1 MSNLTDRPKSKQ
13 GKSNGADGP
22 PVPAD
27 PASPVTSI
35 DSAWRKRL
43 LREDQK
49 DLHSHPFSNL
59 ANAVIC
65 FERCPDWRDVLAYDD
80 HSLSVIALS
89 RPPCPEGSPL
99 PTSVSSDGMFPRHW
113 TDADSI
119 RAATWLQH
127 ERIQVGKDIARQ
139 AALTVA
145 LSHPFHPVRDYLTS
159 LAWDGE
165 LRIDYWLSTH
175 LGASWSDYVA
185 AVGSRFLVSA
195 VARAFRPG
203 SKVDT
208 CLILEGEQGKLKSTA
223 LSTLFGQSWFTDEL
237 PDIRKKDAAIQL
249 LGIWAVELAEL
260 DALEGVAVSSIK
272 KFISRSIDR
281 FRPPWGTH
289 AVNVPRGCV
298 FAATVN
304 HSTYLKDETGG
315 RRFWP
320 VKTGHID
327 RHALAADRDQ
337 LWAEAVTRYQAG
349 DPWYLETAKLVALAR
364 EEQDSRYE
372 SDPWEHRIR
381 LFINGREDVSITE
394 ILEGALKKDRAEWTQ
409 KDQNRIARSLRVL
422 GWDRFRARF
431 GEEREWRYRLVT
443 D

>member
-13 GKSNGADGP
+13 GKSNGADGA

-27 PASPVTSI
+27 PVTSI
-35 DSAWRKRL
+35 DSAWRRRL

-49 DLHSHPFSNL
+49 DLHSRPFSNL

-65 FERCPDWRDVLAYDD
+65 LERCPDWRDVLAFDE

-89 RPPCPEGSPL
+89 RPPRPKGAL
-99 PTSVSSDGMFPRHW
+99 PAVSISSDGVFPRHW
-113 TDADSI
+113 VDADSI
-119 RAATWLQH
+119 RAANWLQH
-127 ERIQVGKDIARQ
+127 ERIQVGKETAHQ
-139 AALTVA
+139 AVLTAALG
-145 LSHPFHPVRDYLTS
+145 HPFHPIRDYLTS
-159 LAWDGE
+159 LVWDSE
-165 LRIDYWLSTH
+165 PRIDYWLTTH

-185 AVGSRFLVSA
+185 AVSSRFLISA
-195 VARAFRPG
+195 VARAFHPG

-223 LSTLFGQSWFTDEL
+223 LSILFGPSWFTDEL
-237 PDIRKKDAAIQL
+237 PDIRKKDAMIQL

-337 LWAEAVTRYQAG
+337 LWAEAVTRYHAG
-349 DPWYLETAKLVALAR
+349 DPWYLDTTELVALAHS
-364 EEQDSRYE
+364 EQAERYE

-381 LFINGREDVSITE
+381 LFIASREDVSVTE
-394 ILEGALKKDRAEWTQ
+394 ILEGLLKKERAEWTQ
-409 KDQNRIARSLRVL
+409 RDQNRIARSLRVL
-422 GWDRFRARF
+422 GWERFYARF
-431 GEEREWRYRLVT
+431 GEEREWRYRRKV